1 MGSEMCIR
9 DRCGGVPYTL
19 RVHEPMLDVHGET
32 KRHKAVVCGLPV
44 VELLSPIDAR
54 VHTQHS
60 GQGMR
65 RGGAAP
71 GIMRRKARVA
81 LTARVFEEGLAQ
93 HRSTQERR
101 KVVRM
106 RCGTGGV

>member
-1 MGSEMCIR
+1 
-9 DRCGGVPYTL
+9 
-19 RVHEPMLDVHGET
+19 MLDVHGET

-44 VELLSPIDAR
+44 VELLSPIDAG

-71 GIMRRKARVA
+71 GVMRRKARVA
-81 LTARVFEEGLAQ
+81 LTARAFEEGLAQ

-101 KVVRM
+101 KVVRT